1 MTKKEKKKEISPA
14 TRDISPVEEP
24 DVTGLLEEMIDLLV
38 ANSGF
43 GQVKMAGEAPI
54 NRTTEPVV
62 RFLLWLKRTPEAQAA
77 LQLALK
83 RLRGNPHRI

>member
-1 MTKKEKKKEISPA
+1 MTKKISPA
-14 TRDISPVEEP
+14 SRGISPVEGS

-43 GQVKMAGEAPI
+43 DHVKMAGEAPI

-77 LQLALK
+77 LRLALK
-83 RLRGNPHRI
+83 RLRDKPHCI

>member
-1 MTKKEKKKEISPA
+1 MTKKLLHASRGISP
-14 TRDISPVEEP
+14 IEGQ

-43 GQVKMAGEAPI
+43 SQVKMAGEAQI

-62 RFLLWLKRTPEAQAA
+62 RFLVWLERTPEAQVA
-77 LQLALK
+77 LRSAFQ
-83 RLRGNPHRI
+83 RLTGKPHLG

>member
-1 MTKKEKKKEISPA
+1 MTKKLLHASRGISP
-14 TRDISPVEEP
+14 IEGQ

-43 GQVKMAGEAPI
+43 GHVKMAGEAQV

-62 RFLLWLKRTPEAQAA
+62 RFLLWLKGTPEAQAA
-77 LQLALK
+77 LRLALQ
-83 RLRGNPHRI
+83 RLQGKPHFG